1 MWRTIA
7 KMVVR
12 EGISLYTART
22 THDIIVDH
30 TEIDPD
36 SIPLKLGSMVVGEVV
51 ATKAKPYTDQAID
64 NAADWIAKKR
74 NKTETTEESNPS

>member
-1 MWRTIA
+1 MWRNIA

-12 EGISLYTART
+12 EGISLYTARQ

-74 NKTETTEESNPS
+74 NKKTTEESNPS